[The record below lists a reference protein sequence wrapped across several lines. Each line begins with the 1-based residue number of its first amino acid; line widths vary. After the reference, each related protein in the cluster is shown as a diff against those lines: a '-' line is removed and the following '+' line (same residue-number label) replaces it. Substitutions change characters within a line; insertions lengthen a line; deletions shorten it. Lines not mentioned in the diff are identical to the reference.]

1 MGRRQNPG
9 IAALAETA
17 QIEGRFEAYHCGFIL
32 GPRVNAGGRIGSSML
47 GAILLSSDD
56 PVECLNIAQQLD
68 ALNRERQTMEKTC
81 TQMAIQQVDTLGADK
96 PACFAVGDD
105 WHEGII
111 GIVASRMKDAYDK
124 PAICLTDVGEGLLKG
139 SARSMA
145 GFDLGAAIIEARNA
159 GLLVKGGGHPMAG
172 GVTLE
177 RDKLEAFES
186 FICAKVKESPFGET
200 GVVSTFDAKITVDQV
215 SIGLADSL
223 VTMEPFGVGNPKPR
237 FIVANALVEDADML
251 LCKKTQ
257 VPAHLR
263 VKLRGDGGRQVKA
276 MAFHVGGTELAQQI
290 LNSKGRRIDIAG
302 TLSVNEWQGR
312 RSAELMIDDARASA
326 NLADANH
333 AA

>member
-1 MGRRQNPG
+1 
-9 IAALAETA
+9 
-17 QIEGRFEAYHCGFIL
+17 
-32 GPRVNAGGRIGSSML
+32 
-47 GAILLSSDD
+47 
-56 PVECLNIAQQLD
+56 
-68 ALNRERQTMEKTC
+68 
-81 TQMAIQQVDTLGADK
+81 
-96 PACFAVGDD
+96 
-105 WHEGII
+105 
-111 GIVASRMKDAYDK
+111 
-124 PAICLTDVGEGLLKG
+124 
-139 SARSMA
+139 
-145 GFDLGAAIIEARNA
+145 
-159 GLLVKGGGHPMAG
+159 MAG

-177 RDKLEAFES
+177 RDKLEAFEA

-326 NLADANH
+326 NLTDANH